1 MPILSART
9 RLTFRRFTKLLGGL
23 WTLAGDV
30 QLGLIAAGV
39 AFYSIFAIF
48 PAIAALIAVFG
59 LLADPTVI
67 EAQLELMHEIIPVEA
82 YGLLR
87 DQLNLMLATRPETLG
102 FATILST
109 LVALFS
115 ARNGVASLI
124 LGLNQIYGR
133 PNRNGVR
140 QILVALLLT
149 VSLIAIAVLAMLV
162 VVIAPILLAVLPL
175 GLRVGWAL
183 EAVRWIAAFGVVLAG
198 LGVIY
203 RFGPN
208 TRGMRGRWITPGAF
222 LVILFWLAA
231 SAGFSYYL
239 SHFGKY
245 NEVYGSIGA
254 VVALLMWL
262 YISAWLV
269 LLGAAVNVVWAR
281 VLRAE
286 TPSRPQPSPIEH
298 RPIRIG

>member
-1 MPILSART
+1 MSRGRYGP
-9 RLTFRRFTKLLGGL
+9 RLTPRRFWRLLVGL
-23 WTLAGDV
+23 WTLSSEV

-48 PAIAALIAVFG
+48 PAIAALIAIFS
-59 LLADPTVI
+59 LLADPAVLET
-67 EAQLELMHEIIPVEA
+67 QLEMMREIIPVEA

-87 DQLNLMLATRPETLG
+87 EQLTLMVSTRPETLG
-102 FATILST
+102 FATLLST

-140 QILVALLLT
+140 QIFVAILLT
-149 VSLIAIAVLAMLV
+149 LSLIAIAVLAMLV
-162 VVIAPILLAVLPL
+162 VVIAPILLTVLPL
-175 GLRVGWAL
+175 GSRTGWVL
-183 EAVRWIAAFGVVLAG
+183 EAIRWIAAFGVVLAG
-198 LGVIY
+198 LGVVY

-208 TRGMRGRWITPGAF
+208 MRGARGGWVTPGAF

-239 SHFGKY
+239 SNFGNY

-262 YISAWLV
+262 FISAWLV
-269 LLGAAVNVVWAR
+269 LFGAAINVVWAR
-281 VLRAE
+281 IARSEEAPAE
-286 TPSRPQPSPIEH
+286 IRPDIGPSE
-298 RPIRIG
+298 IG